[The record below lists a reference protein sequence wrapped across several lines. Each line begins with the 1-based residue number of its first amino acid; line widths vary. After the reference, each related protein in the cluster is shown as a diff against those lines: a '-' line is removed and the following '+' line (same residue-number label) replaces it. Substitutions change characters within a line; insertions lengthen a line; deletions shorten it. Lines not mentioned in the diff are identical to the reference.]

1 MFMDSCYV
9 LIAAT
14 MDLLLSNNH
23 IWVRWFLGY
32 NVANYPTE
40 LKEKTVKS
48 LNRSHLS
55 GEKNV

>member
-1 MFMDSCYV
+1 
-9 LIAAT
+9 